1 MLSTNFA
8 RRRRT
13 LHPCSPS
20 LSHSFGLFHTL
31 SLSGFLLSD
40 FWSAIKV
47 LKSMFKCWTKR
58 HNNSMAKTKV
68 APPIHPPPCELSPR
82 TSLER
87 DPRKGH
93 ILQVLLA
100 CLPFQLAI
108 ISVAK
113 FTTPTVR
120 GYFLPTI
127 GTFDS
132 ILCICGVCR
141 L

>member
-1 MLSTNFA
+1 
-8 RRRRT
+8 
-13 LHPCSPS
+13 
-20 LSHSFGLFHTL
+20 
-31 SLSGFLLSD
+31 
-40 FWSAIKV
+40 
-47 LKSMFKCWTKR
+47 
-58 HNNSMAKTKV
+58 MAKTKA
-68 APPIHPPPCELSPR
+68 APPIPPPPR
-82 TSLER
+82 RTFPANILR